1 MLRKVKIRSLDRWG
15 ECRKEKEGA
24 NTLVSV
30 QPLPVIRERER
41 KKLREPFR
49 ASATHSAQDRKR
61 GIITR
66 VLVEK

>member
-30 QPLPVIRERER
+30 QPLPVIREREKEKNEESPLELAPLIQPR
-41 KKLREPFR
+41 TEREGSSPV
-49 ASATHSAQDRKR
+49 S
-61 GIITR
+61 
-66 VLVEK
+66 L

>member
-30 QPLPVIRERER
+30 QPLPVIRERE
-41 KKLREPFR
+41 K
-49 ASATHSAQDRKR
+49 
-61 GIITR
+61 
-66 VLVEK
+66 EKN